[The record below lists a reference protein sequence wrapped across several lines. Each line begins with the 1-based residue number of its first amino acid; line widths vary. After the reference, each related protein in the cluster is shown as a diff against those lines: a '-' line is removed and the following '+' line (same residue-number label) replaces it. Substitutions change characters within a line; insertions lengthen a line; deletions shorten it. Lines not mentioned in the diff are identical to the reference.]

1 MQRRLAILCLAAV
14 LALGL
19 TPKSWARSLDD
30 IISAGTIRVGVNPSF
45 APAAM
50 MNDKNELVGF
60 DVDLS
65 NQLAQM
71 LGVKVQFVT
80 VDSASRV
87 PFLTAGRIDMVL
99 GGMTRTPD
107 RAKLIDF
114 TVPVMTETLGALT
127 LKGKPYTKL
136 ADLNSPDVTLAE
148 IRGTTPIPWIAAHL
162 PKAKVLLLDNH
173 PDVLRAVA
181 DGRATAVV
189 DDLASLGVIARTID
203 AQWQPLADHAD
214 EVDWDCIG
222 VAKADVSLRR
232 WLNVALFSLESG
244 GFVADTYRKWFGFD
258 MAAPI
263 PAQPYF

>member
-1 MQRRLAILCLAAV
+1 MQRRLAMFCLATIGAACV
-14 LALGL
+14 SGAA
-19 TPKSWARSLDD
+19 WARSLDD
-30 IISAGTIRVGVNPSF
+30 IISAGSIRVGVNPSF
-45 APAAM
+45 ASAM
-50 MNDKNELVGF
+50 LNDKNELAGF

-65 NQLAQM
+65 NKLGQI
-71 LGVKVQFVT
+71 LGVRVEFVT
-80 VDSASRV
+80 LESESRV
-87 PFLTAGRIDMVL
+87 SSLTTGIVDMVL
-99 GGMTRTPD
+99 GGMTRTPE

-127 LKGKPYTKL
+127 LKGHSYGKL

-148 IRGTTPIPWIAAHL
+148 IRGTTPVPWIQQHL
-162 PKAKVLLLDNH
+162 PKAKLLLLDNH

-189 DDLASLGVIARTID
+189 DDFASLGVIARTID

-222 VAKADVSLRR
+222 VAKADMTLRQ
-232 WLNVALFSLESG
+232 WLNVALFSLESS
-244 GFVADTYRKWFGFD
+244 GFVQDTYRKWFGFD

-263 PAQPYF
+263 RAQPYF